1 MEISKLINSFK
12 EYLLSSELES
22 NIAKIILFG
31 SYAKGSATSDSDID
45 ILIFATD
52 GIEVEK
58 VIMDKTYDFMIEN
71 NAPLEVLISGIDE
84 LFLHKNY
91 FTYNI

>member
-1 MEISKLINSFK
+1 
-12 EYLLSSELES
+12 
-22 NIAKIILFG
+22 
-31 SYAKGSATSDSDID
+31 
-45 ILIFATD
+45 
-52 GIEVEK
+52 
-58 VIMDKTYDFMIEN
+58 MDKTYDFMIEN